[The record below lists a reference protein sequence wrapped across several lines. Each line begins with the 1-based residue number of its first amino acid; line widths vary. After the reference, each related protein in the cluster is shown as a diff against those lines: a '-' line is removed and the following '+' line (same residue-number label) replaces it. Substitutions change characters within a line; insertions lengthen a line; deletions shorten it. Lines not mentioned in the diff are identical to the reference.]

1 MSKKLIPLTEN
12 NLHRIVEKSVNRIM
26 NESVSSTVADKL
38 RQCSSNVDEVLNT
51 IKNDVIN
58 LIDSIKDGEGFGAY
72 NKIMNNFRYSYPQM
86 INNCYEPI
94 IDEYIQSKTVVNKEG
109 INEPEDWYER
119 NEHGDFDTY

>member
-58 LIDSIKDGEGFGAY
+58 LIDSIKDGEGFGVY

-94 IDEYIQSKTVVNKEG
+94 IDE
-109 INEPEDWYER
+109 
-119 NEHGDFDTY
+119 